1 MPQIAIA
8 ACVVAGLAEFL
19 LWMYWYRDQPAV
31 KLAVYSVLALYAL
44 GNALKLDDLGPMFLR
59 NHLSAV
65 GLPVLIATVICL
77 PLDFLKRA
85 PGLSGLGPLK
95 HLRTRLDFRGA
106 ALIIGLGVAYAFEAF
121 EGFAHS
127 SSARKWASTGAG
139 SNLDI
144 INMAAYILGAGLALW
159 FNNRA
164 IRELGHRQTTE
175 AYRLQFQ
182 PQFAQARH
190 PSGGAVEAASP
201 SSASPTGSGQPKA
214 KRPYKRPPGTRPGGR
229 I

>member
-77 PLDFLKRA
+77 PSLVLLLWLDRRFGLEPAENVATARA
-85 PGLSGLGPLK
+85 
-95 HLRTRLDFRGA
+95 R
-106 ALIIGLGVAYAFEAF
+106 
-121 EGFAHS
+121 
-127 SSARKWASTGAG
+127 
-139 SNLDI
+139 
-144 INMAAYILGAGLALW
+144 
-159 FNNRA
+159 
-164 IRELGHRQTTE
+164 
-175 AYRLQFQ
+175 
-182 PQFAQARH
+182 
-190 PSGGAVEAASP
+190 
-201 SSASPTGSGQPKA
+201 
-214 KRPYKRPPGTRPGGR
+214 
-229 I
+229 